1 MNSKNAFKRK
11 WVSLCVASVVSSQ
24 APAGVLDI
32 ADHALEISIGAEP
45 NIVILLDDSGSMD
58 WEAMTTDQTNGGL
71 FTGQQRD
78 GSNTG
83 VGPVKHR
90 DNDSDG
96 TADCDFSD
104 GRTGYLYGVE
114 FNSNTY
120 SSSSIGDCDVADEQS
135 WRFRNSNFNALYFDP
150 TREYRPWPGVDRNG
164 DTFTNI
170 DITNAPDNPYNPT
183 EYINLTSAGADI
195 KERIIRTGSWPFY
208 SYTTE
213 SYRKT
218 YDRDSDGS
226 FDGFRYYTWT
236 DSNGNGL
243 FDNGE
248 QTEFLIKNASTEIKQ
263 NFANWFSYYRSRDL
277 VAKGALGFVID
288 GLSNARVGFA
298 TINNESNSIEVASMN
313 ASSSS
318 GNKKALLDKIYG
330 SPVPARGT
338 PLRQNLEKVGKY
350 FECLSGNIFD
360 TEDSLTVTCPLQAAP
375 IGTCQQNYALLMTD
389 GFYNGSNPS
398 VGNADANTTNAF
410 DGGAFADTASN
421 TLADVAMHYYKRDL
435 STTLDN
441 NVPATKNDAARSTL
455 SEGDNMHQR
464 MNLYTVGFGV
474 TGSVTSIPSD
484 FTTPFAWPSTD
495 TNEGKVDDLLHAAY
509 NGRGEYL
516 SASDPE
522 KLATGLSEVFK
533 KIQSESGAASAV
545 AFNTQNVESNTLLF
559 RAFYNPRFNNGD
571 VVAQKISSDGT
582 ISDTITW
589 SAAAKLDE
597 KITAAGRIMFTYDK
611 ANATGVPFNY
621 DSGLTTAQKTALESP
636 TPTSLPSGYGDG
648 DSVIG
653 DERVSYLRGS
663 QTLEG
668 ENFDTGQFRERLSSS
683 GRLGDII
690 HSTPTFVGAP
700 NFIRRDSEPYPTTTG
715 SLYSEFAEGKASRT
729 EMVYVGANDGMLHA
743 FNANTGEE
751 VFAYIPDILFSKL
764 GELTN
769 PNYDHQMYVDE
780 KVSVNDAFTAVTDG
794 GTPAWASVL
803 VGALGA
809 GGKGY
814 FALNITDPSSFS
826 TELSAVSQVMWEFTS
841 DDDSDLGLSF
851 SRPIIAMTNTEYG
864 SGEKRWAAIFG
875 NGYNSTSTDGD
886 AALYV
891 VFLDGG
897 LDGVWTAGTDYI
909 KITTGKG
916 KAESS
921 DGTTPNGLGIP
932 RAIDID
938 SNGTVDYIYVGDIQG
953 NLFRFDLTS
962 TTTTDWT
969 DSDNQQIIFTA
980 TYSSTV
986 QPFVGQPIAVR
997 NPNGTGLIIIAGTGS
1012 WFLDSDISSTTIQSL
1027 YGIWDTLDSKASYP
1041 VPRSDLVE
1049 QTFTNIAGT
1058 VEGTVVRT
1066 LTDNLVSYKTTGK
1079 KVMGWYIDFDV
1090 LTAGSTTDV
1099 EFPGERPVRQ
1109 LLIRDGILFTNTVIP
1124 STNLYCTSG
1133 PGGFQIAI
1141 SPISGGVGRL
1151 TPIFDINNDGAF
1163 DSEDNVPATDTVVS
1177 GTRFEGATP
1186 SDSSFIGDFLVT
1198 QLSDKSI
1205 QIIKTDTSDTATGR
1219 LSWRQLFLE

>member
-1 MNSKNAFKRK
+1 MSSRHNFQTK
-11 WVSLCVASVVSSQ
+11 WLSLCIASIVSSH
-24 APAGVLDI
+24 ATAGVLDI
-32 ADHALEISIGAEP
+32 AEHALEISIGAEP

-58 WEAMTTDQTNGGL
+58 WEVMTTDQTNGGL

-78 GSNTG
+78 GTNTG

-90 DNDSDG
+90 DSNDDG
-96 TADCDFSD
+96 TADCNFSS
-104 GRTGYLYGVE
+104 GTFFGYTYSVE
-114 FNSNTY
+114 FGSNTY
-120 SSSSIGDCDVADEQS
+120 SDDGNDCNTADDQS

-150 TREYRPWPGVDRNG
+150 TREYKPWPGVDSNG
-164 DTFTNI
+164 DPLTNI
-170 DITNAPDNPYNPT
+170 DITNAPDNPYNPA
-183 EYINLTSAGADI
+183 EYIDLTQHNSNWDGG
-195 KERIIRTGSWPFY
+195 T
-208 SYTTE
+208 
-213 SYRKT
+213 
-218 YDRDSDGS
+218 DRDTSDRNGDGQP
-226 FDGFRYYTWT
+226 DGFRYYTWT
-236 DSNGNGL
+236 DSNSNGL

-248 QTEFLIKNASTEIKQ
+248 QTEFYIKNADAATKQ

-288 GLSNARVGFA
+288 ELSNARVGFA
-298 TINNESNSIEVASMN
+298 TINDSNNSIEVASMN

-330 SPVPARGT
+330 SPVPALGT
-338 PLRQNLEKVGKY
+338 PIRQNLELVGKY

-360 TEDSLTVTCPLQAAP
+360 ADGSYTCPLLAAP

-389 GFYNGSNPS
+389 GFYNGSDPS

-410 DGGAFADTASN
+410 DGGAFADSASN

-441 NVPATKNDAARSTL
+441 NVPATTNDADRSTL
-455 SEGDNMHQR
+455 SEGDSMHQR
-464 MNLYTVGFGV
+464 MNLYTVSFGV
-474 TGSVTSIPSD
+474 TGSISSMPTD
-484 FTTPFAWPSTD
+484 FTTPFTWPATD
-495 TNEGKVDDLLHAAY
+495 TNEGIVDDLLHAAY
-509 NGRGEYL
+509 NGRGEYF
-516 SASDPE
+516 SAGDPE
-522 KLATGLSEVFK
+522 KLASGLSEVFK
-533 KIQSESGAASAV
+533 KIQAESGAASAV
-545 AFNTQNVESNTLLF
+545 AFNTQNIESNTLLF
-559 RAFYNPRFNNGD
+559 RAFYNPRYDNGD
-571 VVAQKISSDGT
+571 VVAQKINTDGS
-582 ISDTITW
+582 ISDLITW
-589 SAAAKLDE
+589 SAASKLDE
-597 KITAAGRIMFTYDK
+597 KIAADGRVIITYDK
-611 ANATGVPFNY
+611 ANATGVAFNY

-636 TPTSLPSGYGDG
+636 APTSLPSGYGDG

-668 ENFDTGQFRERLSSS
+668 ENFDTGQFRERFSDS

-690 HSTPTFVGAP
+690 HSTPTFVGP
-700 NFIRRDSEPYPTTTG
+700 PSFIRRDSEPYPTATG
-715 SLYSEFAEGKASRT
+715 SLYSEFAEGKVTRT
-729 EMVYVGANDGMLHA
+729 EMVYVGANDGMLHGL
-743 FNANTGEE
+743 NANTGEE
-751 VFAYIPDILFSKL
+751 VFAYIPDILFDKL

-769 PNYDHQMYVDE
+769 PNYVHQMYVDE

-794 GTPAWASVL
+794 GAPAWASVL

-809 GGKGY
+809 GGEGY
-814 FALNITDPSSFS
+814 FALNITEPSNFS
-826 TELSAVSQVMWEFTS
+826 TETSASNQVMWEFTNA
-841 DDDSDLGLSF
+841 DDSDLGLSF
-851 SRPIIAMTNTEYG
+851 SRPIIAMTNTEYA

-909 KITTGKG
+909 KISTGKG
-916 KAESS
+916 KVESS

-932 RAIDID
+932 RAIDLD
-938 SNGTVDYIYVGDIQG
+938 SNGTVDYIYVGDLQG
-953 NLFRFDLTS
+953 NLYRFDLTS
-962 TTTTDWT
+962 TATTDWS
-969 DSDNQQIIFTA
+969 DSASQQILFTA
-980 TYSSTV
+980 TYSDSSI
-986 QPFVGQPIAVR
+986 QPLIGQPIAVR
-997 NPNGTGLIIIAGTGS
+997 NPNGTGLIVIAGTGS
-1012 WFLDSDISSTTIQSL
+1012 WFLNSDVSSTAIQSL
-1027 YGIWDTLDSKASYP
+1027 YGIWDTLKPSTTYP

-1049 QTFTNIAGT
+1049 QSFTNIAGT

-1066 LTDNLVSYKTTGK
+1066 LTDNLVTYKETGT

-1090 LTAGSTTDV
+1090 LTAGSTTDI

-1141 SPISGGVGRL
+1141 SPVSGGVGRL
-1151 TPIFDINNDGAF
+1151 TPIFDINSDGSF
-1163 DSEDNVPATDTVVS
+1163 DAEDNVPVTDTVVS

-1205 QIIKTDTSDTATGR
+1205 EIIKTDTSDSATGR
-1219 LSWRQLFLE
+1219 LSWRQIFLE